1 MKEAGSQPLGIHLLM
16 GDTAP
21 TKIQN
26 VLRNLQENRICV
38 IQAVAEKTE
47 NR

>member
-1 MKEAGSQPLGIHLLM
+1 MKEAGPNPLGIHLLM
-16 GDTAP
+16 VDTAS

-26 VLRNLQENRICV
+26 VMRNLQENRICV
-38 IQAVAEKTE
+38 IQAVAEKTG